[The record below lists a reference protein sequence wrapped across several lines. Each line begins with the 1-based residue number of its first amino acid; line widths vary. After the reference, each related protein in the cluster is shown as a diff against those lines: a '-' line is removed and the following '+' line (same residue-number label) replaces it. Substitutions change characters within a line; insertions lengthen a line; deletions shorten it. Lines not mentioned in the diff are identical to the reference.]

1 MAELTAEPNTM
12 QEVRVDPRIPAA
24 ALPSIGAVKL
34 SPGDAV
40 TLINISATGILVE
53 GRTRFVPRTRVTVSF
68 EGGVSPLQV
77 KGRVVRCQVAS
88 IVNGQLCYQSGIQ
101 FDVRVSLPEADVA
114 QAQAAHA
121 AAAAK
126 PPAGGTGEPR
136 NRW

>member
-1 MAELTAEPNTM
+1 M

-34 SPGDAV
+34 SPGEVV

-101 FDVRVSLPEADVA
+101 FDGRVVLPEEDVA
-114 QAQAAHA
+114 RAHA
-121 AAAAK
+121 ASAPT
-126 PPAGGTGEPR
+126 PPATPSSEIR